1 MNFIHITDIT
11 FTSGSATVTVNSS
24 QNIEK
29 FKKGDLIFVI
39 DQLPVI
45 IESISANAITLSAN
59 STFTLANGTAAIVA
73 ATVQL
78 RNALDTIQ
86 TNNANWAKYFAP
98 FLVWMASTNDTE
110 PMEDS
115 TGTIKQVRTPHKLD
129 AMADSINTAAAN
141 LGTLE
146 QDVQDLADTVNS
158 QQTALDASRDTAV
171 NAKNDAEAA
180 KNSVDTTKG
189 QIDTI
194 NTNLTNKYNDFDTKY
209 LGSKATAPTL
219 DNQGNALVEGMLYW
233 DETENTLRNYDGAA
247 WQSDIK
253 AAVGAVTAS
262 SASASAAATSE
273 SNSAT
278 NASNAATSESN
289 AATSASTAID
299 AKNDAETARSIALAA
314 ANFKG
319 EWSDQT
325 GAASI
330 PYAVKEGSGIYML
343 LAAQADIT
351 ASQPSVDTGNWTQIA
366 SVGSTATDSN
376 RLGGELPAFYAT
388 AAALAALTTTVNG
401 KEDTITKNTAFNKNF
416 GDQAGEVSEGN
427 HTHADLQNG
436 INTARIL
443 ALAAL

>member
-194 NTNLTNKYNDFDTKY
+194 NTD
-209 LGSKATAPTL
+209 
-219 DNQGNALVEGMLYW
+219 
-233 DETENTLRNYDGAA
+233 
-247 WQSDIK
+247 
-253 AAVGAVTAS
+253 
-262 SASASAAATSE
+262 
-273 SNSAT
+273 
-278 NASNAATSESN
+278 
-289 AATSASTAID
+289 
-299 AKNDAETARSIALAA
+299 
-314 ANFKG
+314 
-319 EWSDQT
+319 
-325 GAASI
+325 
-330 PYAVKEGSGIYML
+330 
-343 LAAQADIT
+343 
-351 ASQPSVDTGNWTQIA
+351 
-366 SVGSTATDSN
+366 
-376 RLGGELPAFYAT
+376 
-388 AAALAALTTTVNG
+388 
-401 KEDTITKNTAFNKNF
+401 
-416 GDQAGEVSEGN
+416 
-427 HTHADLQNG
+427 
-436 INTARIL
+436 
-443 ALAAL
+443 